1 MRNIFVP
8 QTGHVPWA
16 AGFPFFI
23 VMCFASFISRFALHL
38 TQYASATPGASLSS
52 TVDVVGPLARRS
64 SVTSDT
70 GSAQPSGADSSNPT
84 DPGRRE
90 LAQR

>member
-1 MRNIFVP
+1 
-8 QTGHVPWA
+8 
-16 AGFPFFI
+16 
-23 VMCFASFISRFALHL
+23 
-38 TQYASATPGASLSS
+38 
-52 TVDVVGPLARRS
+52 VDVVGPLARRS

-70 GSAQPSGADSSNPT
+70 GSAQPSVLGSSNPT